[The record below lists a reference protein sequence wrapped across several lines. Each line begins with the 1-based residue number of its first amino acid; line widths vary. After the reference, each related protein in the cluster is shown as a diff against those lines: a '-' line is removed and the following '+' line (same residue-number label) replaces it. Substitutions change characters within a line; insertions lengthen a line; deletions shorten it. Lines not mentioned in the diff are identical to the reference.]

1 MRWVIIYAVFI
12 DNSQV
17 TTWVGT
23 WEDKNLDQQHD
34 ALFTKP
40 WTKIRWSFAGHWQ
53 TCASLSP
60 SILSP
65 DAIFSPP
72 PSLCHPLPTKW
83 DRLLAFSLLI
93 KLYFLDCEGF
103 LECKDWIVQNC
114 ADIGLWKNWVVQNL
128 DRSEIGMCRNWK
140 VNMLDCPEIGSCK
153 IWIMQK
159 LDHAEIG
166 LCRNWIVQKLDHA
179 EIGLCRYLIMQIL
192 DCAKIW
198 LCRNWIV

>member
-1 MRWVIIYAVFI
+1 MRWVIIYTVFI

-17 TTWVGT
+17 TTSVRT

-83 DRLLAFSLLI
+83 DRLLALNFQLTEQI
-93 KLYFLDCEGF
+93 IFLRLCRIF
-103 LECKDWIVQNC
+103 RAQNLESFRCWIVQ
-114 ADIGLWKNWVVQNL
+114 
-128 DRSEIGMCRNWK
+128 K
-140 VNMLDCPEIGSCK
+140 VDCVSIESFRK
-153 IWIMQK
+153 WIMQK
-159 LDHAEIG
+159 LDCEEIW
-166 LCRNWIVQKLDHA
+166 LCRNLIVKELDCNLVQKLDHA
-179 EIGLCRYLIMQIL
+179 IIASCKN
-192 DCAKIW
+192 C
-198 LCRNWIV
+198 IVQKLNRAEFGSHIDWVADISWT

>member
-1 MRWVIIYAVFI
+1 MRYMVNASKIFIIWSDILERITSDAHVRWVIIYAVFI

-83 DRLLAFSLLI
+83 DRLLAFSSLI
-93 KLYFLDCEGF
+93 KLCFLDHAGS
-103 LECKDWIVQNC
+103 LAYKVWI
-114 ADIGLWKNWVVQNL
+114 
-128 DRSEIGMCRNWK
+128 E
-140 VNMLDCPEIGSCK
+140 
-153 IWIMQK
+153 QK
-159 LDHAEIG
+159 LDCAENG
-166 LCRNWIVQKLDHA
+166 SCRKWMLQK
-179 EIGLCRYLIMQIL
+179 L
-192 DCAKIW
+192 DCAKIE
-198 LCRNWIV
+198 LCKNWSVQK

>member
-1 MRWVIIYAVFI
+1 MRFLLITLK
-12 DNSQV
+12 SQ
-17 TTWVGT
+17 TWVGT

-72 PSLCHPLPTKW
+72 PSLCHLLPTKW

-93 KLYFLDCEGF
+93 KLYFF
-103 LECKDWIVQNC
+103 
-114 ADIGLWKNWVVQNL
+114 
-128 DRSEIGMCRNWK
+128 
-140 VNMLDCPEIGSCK
+140 
-153 IWIMQK
+153 
-159 LDHAEIG
+159 DHAGSLAYKVWSG
-166 LCRNWIVQKLDHA
+166 LCRPA
-179 EIGLCRYLIMQIL
+179 RPSCGLWRTSRSTNQMSKGCEGHCWHVKTRHVHLEGLKAGPRCRHGPI
-192 DCAKIW
+192 
-198 LCRNWIV
+198 

>member
-1 MRWVIIYAVFI
+1 MRFLLITLK
-12 DNSQV
+12 SQPEL
-17 TTWVGT
+17 GP
-23 WEDKNLDQQHD
+23 EKIKNLDQQHD

-93 KLYFLDCEGF
+93 KLYFFDHAGSLAH
-103 LECKDWIVQNC
+103 KVWI
-114 ADIGLWKNWVVQNL
+114 
-128 DRSEIGMCRNWK
+128 E
-140 VNMLDCPEIGSCK
+140 
-153 IWIMQK
+153 QK
-159 LDHAEIG
+159 LDCAENG
-166 LCRNWIVQKLDHA
+166 SCRKWMLQK
-179 EIGLCRYLIMQIL
+179 L
-192 DCAKIW
+192 DCAKIAAW
-198 LCRNWIV
+198 CIVYETVDQN